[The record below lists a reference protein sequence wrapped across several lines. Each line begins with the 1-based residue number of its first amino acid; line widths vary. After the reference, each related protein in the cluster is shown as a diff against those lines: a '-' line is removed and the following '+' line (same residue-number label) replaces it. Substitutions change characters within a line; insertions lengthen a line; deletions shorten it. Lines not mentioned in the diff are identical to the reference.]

1 MITAFLLAVTIA
13 HPRAGAS
20 LPCVDRCYM
29 IGAVEPGITNIV
41 VQGRDVAVYRTG
53 AWATMVDVTSGTN
66 VVDVAGSNHWFTVA
80 APPKPAKPG
89 AKPVK
94 PRVYEKLPYAADE
107 PKKHPSGREPSGI
120 TIVLDAGHGGRDA
133 GAYSPHGIEEKDANL
148 RMARAVK
155 TELEKLGF
163 NVVMT
168 RTNDVAVALYD
179 RPKTAHACNADA
191 FVSIHHNA
199 PPVDKDPRLFRYTA
213 VYAWNDIGIALA
225 KAVNSRMAAALAPE
239 VVNNGV
245 PKANYAVTRN
255 PEIPSCLVEVD
266 FITSPEGEEASWDP
280 RRRRKVAAA
289 IAAGIA
295 DWAR

>member
-1 MITAFLLAVTIA
+1 MIAALLLAVTIA

-29 IGAVEPGITNIV
+29 IGAVEPGITNII
-41 VQGRDVAVYRTG
+41 VQGRNVAVYRTG
-53 AWATMVDVTSGTN
+53 AWATMVDVKSGTN
-66 VVDVAGSNHWFTVA
+66 VVEVAGSNHWFSVA
-80 APPKPAKPG
+80 APAPPPKPGEKPPK
-89 AKPVK
+89 A
-94 PRVYEKLPYAADE
+94 RVFEKLPYAADV
-107 PKKHPSGREPSGI
+107 PRKHPSGRPPASL
-120 TIVLDAGHGGRDA
+120 TIVIDAGHGGSDP

-148 RMARAVK
+148 RTAKDVK
-155 TELEKLGF
+155 AELEKLGF

-168 RTNDVAVALYD
+168 RTNDVTVALYD

-199 PPVDKDPRLFRYTA
+199 PPVNKDPRLFRYTA
-213 VYAWNDIGIALA
+213 VYAWNDIGINLA
-225 KAVNSRMAAALAPE
+225 KAVNSRMAAVLAPE

-266 FITSPEGEEASWDP
+266 FITSPEGEEASWNP
-280 RRRRKVAAA
+280 RRRRAVAAA

>member
-1 MITAFLLAVTIA
+1 MTAALLLAVAIA

-29 IGAVEPGITNIV
+29 IGSVEPGVTNIV

-53 AWATMVDVTSGTN
+53 AWATMVDVEIGTN

-80 APPKPAKPG
+80 APSPPPKPG
-89 AKPVK
+89 AKPAK
-94 PRVYEKLPYAADE
+94 PRVFKKLPYAGDT
-107 PKKHPSGREPSGI
+107 PKKHPSGKSPSSV
-120 TIVLDAGHGGRDA
+120 TIVIDPGHGGKDA
-133 GAYSPHGIEEKDANL
+133 GAYSPHCIEEKDANL
-148 RMARAVK
+148 RMAKAVRS
-155 TELEKLGF
+155 ELEKLGF

-168 RTNDVAVALYD
+168 RTGDVAVALYD
-179 RPKTAHACNADA
+179 RPKTAHACDADA

-199 PPVDKDPRLFRYTA
+199 PPVDRDPRLFRYTA

-225 KAVNSRMAAALAPE
+225 KAVNSRMAEALAPG
-239 VVNNGV
+239 VANNGV

-280 RRRRKVAAA
+280 RRRRAVAAA

>member
-107 PKKHPSGREPSGI
+107 PKKHPSGRESSGI

-266 FITSPEGEEASWDP
+266 FITSPEGEAASWDP
-280 RRRRKVAAA
+280 CRRRKVAAA